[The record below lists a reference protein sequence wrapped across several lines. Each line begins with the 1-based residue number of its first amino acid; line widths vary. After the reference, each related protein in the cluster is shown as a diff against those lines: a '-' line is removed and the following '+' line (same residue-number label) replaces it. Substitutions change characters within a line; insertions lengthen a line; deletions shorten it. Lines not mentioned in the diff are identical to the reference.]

1 MRAAMDTRPT
11 DAGQETL
18 FGHPRGLAYIVFT
31 EAWERFSFYGMQG
44 LLVLYLSGYLF
55 QPAHVGSVI
64 GMGAYRTAV
73 EAVFGQLSVAALAT
87 QTFGLYA
94 GSVYFTP
101 ILGGWLGDRWLGRT
115 RAVTLGAAIMVAGH
129 LLMALESALLPA
141 LLALL
146 VGCGLLKGNLAA
158 QVGALYPRDDPRR
171 DRAFSVYYLG
181 VNFGAFVAPLVCGTL
196 GEVYGWHYGFTVAGL
211 GMALGLLVY
220 LAGRRHLPA
229 DPLGHKAERVRL
241 DPAERGAVLGLVI
254 VLALVTLFWIAQ
266 TQVWNSYPLWLQGRL
281 DRAAFGLTVPIT
293 WFQSLDALLV
303 LAMAPLLM
311 ALWRRQERDGG
322 GQGDLAKV
330 RTGCLVFA
338 GACLWLVLGEF
349 VSGGARVA
357 LVWPL
362 LFHLTCAVGYL
373 YVTPITLALFARA
386 APVAINAMTVS
397 AFYLAIFFGSIAS
410 GWLGR
415 FLEVLS
421 PAAFWGMH
429 AAIVGCGG
437 LLLFILER
445 PLLRLL
451 RIPSHQGR

>member
-1 MRAAMDTRPT
+1 M
-11 DAGQETL
+11 
-18 FGHPRGLAYIVFT
+18 FGP
-31 EAWERFSFYGMQG
+31 
-44 LLVLYLSGYLF
+44 
-55 QPAHVGSVI
+55 
-64 GMGAYRTAV
+64 
-73 EAVFGQLSVAALAT
+73 LSVAALAT
-87 QTFGLYA
+87 QTFGFYA
-94 GSVYFTP
+94 GFVYFTP

-115 RAVTLGAAIMVAGH
+115 HAVTLGAAIMVAGH
-129 LLMALESALLPA
+129 LLMAVETALLPA
-141 LLALL
+141 LLTLL

-158 QVGALYPRDDPRR
+158 QVGALYAKDDPRR
-171 DRAFSVYYLG
+171 DRAFSLYYLG
-181 VNFGAFVAPLVCGTL
+181 VNFGAFLAPLVCGTL

-211 GMALGLLVY
+211 GMAMGLVVY
-220 LAGRRHLPA
+220 IAGRRHLPA
-229 DPLGHKAERVRL
+229 EPRVRDGARVPL
-241 DPAERGAVLGLVI
+241 YPAERGAVLGLAT

-266 TQVWNSYPLWLQGRL
+266 TQVWNSYPLWLQARL
-281 DRAAFGLTVPIT
+281 DREVLGRTVPIT

-311 ALWRRQERDGG
+311 AVWQLQDKRGG

-330 RTGCLVFA
+330 RTGCLIFA

-362 LFHLTCAVGYL
+362 LFHLTCAAGYL
-373 YVTPITLALFARA
+373 YVTPIALALFARA
-386 APVAINAMTVS
+386 APAAINAMMVS
-397 AFYLAIFFGSIAS
+397 AFYLAIFFGSIVS

-421 PAAFWGMH
+421 PATFWGLH
-429 AAIVGCGG
+429 AAIVGSGG

-451 RIPSHQGR
+451 RIPSNQER